1 MKGEETGTRD
11 LKEAL
16 HAYEKELLL
25 DVLAENCY
33 NISKSARILGI
44 SRQNLQHK
52 IKFHHIAV
60 EHRLA
65 GGSQG

>member
-52 IKFHHIAV
+52 IKLCHIAV
-60 EHRLA
+60 KHHLA

>member
-16 HAYEKELLL
+16 HAYEKQILV
-25 DVLAENCY
+25 DVLDENSY
-33 NISKSARILGI
+33 NISKSARVLGI

-52 IKFHHIAV
+52 IKLYHIV
-60 EHRLA
+60 SPNGA
-65 GGSQG
+65 GDKPG

>member
-16 HAYEKELLL
+16 HAYEKKLLL

-52 IKFHHIAV
+52 IK
-60 EHRLA
+60 HRTA
-65 GGSQG
+65 GSSHG